1 MRNVTFALALVPF
14 VTCASPWA
22 SLASA
27 TSSGISVQEVEA
39 PRRLRV
45 ESLVEPLGI
54 DVAEPRFSWEFV
66 DARRGALQTAW
77 QVLVATDPALLAQEK
92 GDAWDSG
99 KVEGRDT
106 NQVEYSG
113 KPLVPG
119 RAYHWTVRTWDRGG
133 KPSAWSPPARFGT
146 GPREASDWVAQWIG
160 EPRAEAAA
168 KPNTA
173 ASDVAPAPGSA
184 RKGYHSAW
192 AKKADDY
199 GYIQLDFGELT
210 IFDEIRIHPARP
222 DGDATKPGVLF
233 PLQYRLYVDDTEA
246 FDRKYMRIHD
256 HTWGDVPNAGSA
268 PEIAKVGRYKVR
280 YLRFIPAKMQ
290 AVPGKGFAYALG
302 EIEVFD
308 GATNITKKAKIKVSD
323 SLEED
328 GWTSAALNDGELLGN
343 APSTATPA
351 APVPP
356 PAPAAN
362 TAVNLREDFTVPSPI
377 QRATLYASAL
387 GLYEAT
393 INGVRVG
400 DERLAP
406 GWTDYRVRVPFQAF
420 DVTSLVREGP
430 NAIGCVLADGWYSGR
445 VGLTHIVPNGK
456 SRGLYGAKPRF
467 LAQLEIERA
476 DGTKQIVATSSSWR
490 VTSSGPIR
498 AADLL
503 DGETVDARNDLGDW
517 DRPGFDETGWLAVE
531 VGADTRPKPFF
542 QVQEPIRAVAT
553 IAAKSVVEQKPGVFL
568 YDFGENM
575 SGVVRVRVT
584 GKAGQELV
592 VRHGEVRDTDGSLY
606 VANLRGARATDR
618 FVLRGLPEGE
628 TFEPRFTCHG
638 FRYAEISGL
647 SASLPLDAVTAVVL
661 STDARTTGAFE
672 CSDAVMNAIW
682 RNSERSLRANWVGLP
697 TDCPQRDERLGWM
710 GDILVYVNTGLFQRD
725 LAASLAQWMGEV
737 RLAQAKDGRFPDFA
751 PHPFDPDAR
760 FSGAPGW
767 ADAAIFVPFSAYVHH
782 HDRRMIAEIVKPA
795 WKWLEHVRSK
805 NPGLVWKEARGN
817 DYGDWLNGNLF
828 QFEGWVAQGHEM
840 PKDVFA
846 TAYFARSAELNARLA
861 FIAGE
866 HEIARKSRELA
877 DAIKAAFRN
886 AFVAADGTIQG
897 DTQAGYAL
905 ALDFD
910 LLPEGNPR
918 LDAAE
923 RLVDK
928 IKSAGGAL
936 GTGFMSTRSAYHV
949 LSRHGHHGLAVE
961 LARKTTF
968 PSLGYTIQQGATS
981 IWERM
986 DGFVPGRGFQDVG
999 MNSFNHYAF
1008 GCVGEW
1014 MVREVAGIQPD
1025 EDRYVSSGSITLMP
1039 QPNGK
1044 TRTSAEGPRA
1054 FEHVTLRPRIE
1065 GGLTH
1070 ARAHYDS
1077 VVGRIESGWK
1087 LDGKTLQYACTVPAN
1102 SSATLELPAKE
1113 PAKVTE
1119 GASLA
1124 SEARGVIYVG
1134 ERNGRAVFDLGA
1146 GSFEFR
1152 SQVP

>member
-1 MRNVTFALALVPF
+1 MRTATFALALVPL
-14 VTCASPWA
+14 VLCASPTA
-22 SLASA
+22 GASA
-27 TSSGISVQEVEA
+27 VAAPAQAAQPGGVEA

-54 DVAEPRFSWEFV
+54 DVREPRFSWEFV

-77 QVLVATDPALLAQEK
+77 QVLVASEPALLAKEE
-92 GDAWDSG
+92 GDVWDSG
-99 KVEGRDT
+99 KVEGRET
-106 NQVEYSG
+106 NQIDYAG
-113 KPLVPG
+113 APLAAG
-119 RAYHWTVRTWDRGG
+119 RSYHWVVRTWDRAG
-133 KPSAWSPPARFGT
+133 KASPWSAPARFGT
-146 GPREASDWVAQWIG
+146 GPREAGDWVAQWIG
-160 EPRAEAAA
+160 EARLEVPAQPESKA
-168 KPNTA
+168 
-173 ASDVAPAPGSA
+173 APAKSA
-184 RKGYHSAW
+184 VPKGYHSAF

-199 GYIQLDFGELT
+199 SYVQLDFGEVT

-222 DGDATKPGVLF
+222 DGDASKPGVLF
-233 PLQYRLYVDDTEA
+233 PLQYRIYVDDTEA

-256 HTWGDVPNAGSA
+256 HTWGDVPNAGAA
-268 PEIAKVGRYKVR
+268 PEIAKVGRFKVR
-280 YLRFIPAKMQ
+280 YLRIIPAKMQ
-290 AVPGKGFAYALG
+290 EVPGKGFAYALG

-308 GATNITKKAKIKVSD
+308 SGNNVTKLAKLKVSD

-328 GWTSAALNDGELLGN
+328 GWTSAALTDGILLGP
-343 APSTATPA
+343 ASTADVTPA
-351 APVPP
+351 APAPTA
-356 PAPAAN
+356 APAAN
-362 TAVNLREDFTVPSPI
+362 TAVNLREDFTVPAPVK
-377 QRATLYASAL
+377 RATLYASAL

-393 INGVRVG
+393 INGARVG
-400 DERLAP
+400 DHRLAP
-406 GWTDYRVRVPFQAF
+406 GWTDYRVRVPFQAY

-430 NAIGCVLADGWYSGR
+430 NAIGCVLADGWYAGR
-445 VGLTHIVPNGK
+445 VGLAHIVPNGK

-490 VTSSGPIR
+490 VTNAGPIR

-503 DGETVDARNDLGDW
+503 DGETTDARNDLGNW
-517 DRPGFDETGWLAVE
+517 DQPGFDETGWRPVD
-531 VGADTRPKPFF
+531 VGSEAKPKPFF
-542 QVQEPIRAVAT
+542 QIQEPIRAVAK
-553 IAAKSVVEQKPGVFL
+553 IPALSVVETKPGVFL
-568 YDFGENM
+568 YDFGENL
-575 SGVVRVRVT
+575 SGVVRVRAT
-584 GKAGQELV
+584 GKFGAELV
-592 VRHGEVRDTDGSLY
+592 VRHGEARDADGSLY
-606 VANLRGARATDR
+606 VANLRGALATDR
-618 FVLRGLPEGE
+618 HVLRGLPEGE

-647 SASLPLDAVTAVVL
+647 SAALPLDAVTAIVL
-661 STDARTTGAFE
+661 STDARPTGAFE

-682 RNSERSLRANWVGLP
+682 KNSERSLRANWVGLP

-751 PHPFDPDAR
+751 PHPYDPDAR

-805 NPGLVWKEARGN
+805 NPSLVWKEARGN

-840 PKDVFA
+840 PRDVFA
-846 TAYFARSAELNARLA
+846 TAYFARSAELTARLA

-866 HEIARKSRELA
+866 NELARRSQELA
-877 DAIKAAFRN
+877 DAIKAAFRT

-897 DTQAGYAL
+897 DTQAGYAI

-910 LLPEGNPR
+910 LLPDGNPR
-918 LDAAE
+918 IDAAE

-928 IKSAGGAL
+928 IEAAGGAL
-936 GTGFMSTRSAYHV
+936 GTGFMSTRSAYLA
-949 LSRHGHHGLAVE
+949 LSRFGHHELAVE
-961 LARKTTF
+961 LARKTSF
-968 PSLGYTIQQGATS
+968 PSLGYTIQNGATS

-1008 GCVGEW
+1008 GSIGEW

-1025 EDRYVSSGSITLMP
+1025 EDRYVSSGSITLTP
-1039 QPNGK
+1039 RRNGK
-1044 TRTSAEGPRA
+1044 THSSAEGPRA

-1070 ARAHYDS
+1070 ARARYDS

-1087 LDGKTLQYACTVPAN
+1087 LEGKTLQYACTVPAN

-1119 GASLA
+1119 GATLA
-1124 SEARGVIYVG
+1124 SEASGVIYAG
-1134 ERNGRAVFDLGA
+1134 ARNGRAIFELGA

-1152 SQVP
+1152 SEVP